1 MRTEGEASIA
11 KMESQTLI
19 LSSSSHSFKK
29 TEQRKKDV
37 ETTFKEIKPDIRRR
51 RIKKKELICQTKSV
65 DWNNNLMNIE

>member
-29 TEQRKKDV
+29 TEQRKKDS
-37 ETTFKEIKPDIRRR
+37 
-51 RIKKKELICQTKSV
+51 RIQGNQTRHQKKEDKKERIDLPNKICGLEQQL
-65 DWNNNLMNIE
+65 DEY